1 MRRSSSLLVM
11 LLLCCSIFT
20 KAQSKDSIG
29 LNVSVLQLNKAL
41 IQKDERTIKKLVSKR
56 IKYAHSNGWIETR
69 KEMIENLYNG
79 TLSYIEINL
88 RETNIS
94 IKEKT
99 GVVQSKG
106 KYTVMMK
113 EELYDFE
120 LKATQ
125 VWQWKRGR
133 WILMARQSVK
143 IDK

>member
-1 MRRSSSLLVM
+1 MRKSSSLLVM

-41 IQKDERTIKKLVSKR
+41 IQKEERTIKKLVSKR

-88 RETNIS
+88 RETKIS
-94 IKEKT
+94 INEKT
-99 GVVQSKG
+99 GIVHSKG

-113 EELYDFE
+113 EEVYDFE

-125 VWQWKRGR
+125 VWQWKKGK
-133 WILMARQSVK
+133 WLLMARQSVK

>member
-1 MRRSSSLLVM
+1 MRKSSSLLVM

-41 IQKDERTIKKLVSKR
+41 IQKEERTIKKLVSKR

-88 RETNIS
+88 RETKIS
-94 IKEKT
+94 INEKT
-99 GVVQSKG
+99 GIVQSKG

-125 VWQWKRGR
+125 VWQWKKGK
-133 WILMARQSVK
+133 WLLMARQSVK
-143 IDK
+143 ID

>member
-1 MRRSSSLLVM
+1 M
-11 LLLCCSIFT
+11 LLCCSLVLN
-20 KAQSKDSIG
+20 AQHRDSIG
-29 LNVSVLQLNKAL
+29 LRNAVYRLNLAL
-41 IQKDERTIKKLVSKR
+41 VRKDKKGIKKLVSKR

-69 KEMIENLYNG
+69 KEMIDNLYNG

-94 IKEKT
+94 INEKT
-99 GVVQSKG
+99 GIVQSKG

-113 EELYDFE
+113 EALYDFE

-125 VWQWKRGR
+125 VWQWKKGK

-143 IDK
+143 ID

>member
-1 MRRSSSLLVM
+1 M

-29 LNVSVLQLNKAL
+29 LNVSVLHLNKAL
-41 IQKDERTIKKLVSKR
+41 IQKDEQAIKKLVSKR

-88 RETNIS
+88 RETKIS
-94 IKEKT
+94 INDKT

-113 EELYDFE
+113 EALYDFE
-120 LKATQ
+120 LKTTQ
-125 VWQWKRGR
+125 VWQWKKGK
-133 WILMARQSVK
+133 WLLMARQSMK

>member
-1 MRRSSSLLVM
+1 MRKSSYLLVM

-29 LNVSVLQLNKAL
+29 LNVSVLHLNKAL
-41 IQKDERTIKKLVSKR
+41 IQKDEQAIKKLVSKR

-88 RETNIS
+88 RETKIS
-94 IKEKT
+94 INDKT

-113 EELYDFE
+113 EALYDFE
-120 LKATQ
+120 LKTTQ
-125 VWQWKRGR
+125 VWQWKKGK
-133 WILMARQSVK
+133 WLLMARQSMK